1 MSITAQIAARRKAKA
16 EKDGESKKRA
26 TEETESFGLS
36 AEEIRLSMKAK
47 EGVKRRCTLQNIGTP
62 TTLTRGKDFNVT
74 LDDLITRLRVLGAPI
89 VVFGE
94 DFDTR
99 KARLYQLELFMV
111 DTDKVD
117 MKNQAFMEG
126 VNARRANTEKTGS
139 QEGLAK
145 LDVIWEDE
153 LDAWDFALPEVPPKV
168 IKPVIVKG
176 DVGAST
182 KTVSNIKLHPKEA
195 AEKRRFAEL
204 TGDVEVDENELANLK
219 WEAWRVR
226 KWLIEGIKSWAEDL
240 NKRPEEEKRTVQG
253 MMKSALCKQSRI
265 NLKPLHEHLIA
276 GTLNKQ
282 LLKKIHQI
290 TDDTLSGRY
299 MDAHDQFLAAAIG
312 NAPWPMGVTMVG
324 IHERAGRSKINT
336 GQIAHILNDDCTR
349 KFIQCVKRLITYWQ
363 IKHPIDPSQMVT
375 MSDNNIL

>member
-1 MSITAQIAARRKAKA
+1 LPLEGRQNRQKKRLNLKKKSLKGDGLFSIT
-16 EKDGESKKRA
+16 
-26 TEETESFGLS
+26 
-36 AEEIRLSMKAK
+36 AEEIRLSERAR

-62 TTLTRGKDFNVT
+62 STLTRGKDFNVN
-74 LDDLITRLRVLGAPI
+74 LDELITRLRVLGAPI
-89 VVFGE
+89 MLFGE

-111 DTDKVD
+111 DEDKVD

-126 VNARRANTEKTGS
+126 VNARRAGTEKAGTQDGT
-139 QEGLAK
+139 AK

-153 LDAWDFALPEVPPKV
+153 DDAWDFALPEEPQKV
-168 IKPVIVKG
+168 IKPVVVKG
-176 DVGAST
+176 SDINANEH

-195 AEKRRFAEL
+195 AEKNRFAEL
-204 TGDVEVDENELANLK
+204 TGDVEIDEDELANLK
-219 WEAWRVR
+219 WEAWSVR
-226 KWLIEGIKSWAEDL
+226 KWLIESIKSWAIDL
-240 NKRPEEEKRTVQG
+240 NKRSEEDKRSVQG

-282 LLKKIHQI
+282 LLRKIHKI
-290 TDDTLSGRY
+290 TEDTKKGKY
-299 MDAHDQFLAAAIG
+299 MEAHDMFLAAAIG

-363 IKHPIDPSQMVT
+363 IKNPIDPSQMVT